1 MAEFEAEP
9 QPCLRVLV
17 IRLGAL
23 GDFVLSFP
31 AFAAIRAHHPGAR
44 VTLLTTAPF
53 AGLGRL
59 APWFDEVVVDARPRA
74 WDLAG
79 LWRLRRALRGFG
91 LVYDL
96 QTSGRSGRYFRLAG
110 RPAWSGVAAGCS
122 LPHADPGRDA
132 LHTIER
138 QAGQLR
144 DAGVGVG
151 AFAWPE
157 LSWLVAAGRAPALP
171 GRYAVLVPG
180 AAPHRPG
187 KRWPAARFAEVG
199 RELAARGMVPVVV
212 GGAGDAA
219 LAAEVAA
226 GCAGAVDLAGRTDL
240 AGLAAVLA
248 GAEVVV
254 GNDTGPMHLAAA
266 LGRRCVVLFGGESD
280 PALTAP
286 RGAQP
291 GQVRVVRAGD
301 LRGLGVAEVA
311 AALERGNEGWR
322 QGRVLPAREPW

>member
-1 MAEFEAEP
+1 MDSKGEPLAEFEP
-9 QPCLRVLV
+9 CFPSDGPRPCLRILV

-59 APWFDEVVVDARPRA
+59 APWFDEVVADARPRA

-96 QTSGRSGRYFRLAG
+96 QTSGRSSRYFALAG

-122 LPHADPGRDA
+122 LPHADPGRDGM
-132 LHTIER
+132 HTIER

-151 AFAWPE
+151 AFAWPD
-157 LSWLVAAGRAPALP
+157 LGWLVAAGRAPALP
-171 GRYAVLVPG
+171 AGYAVLVPG
-180 AAPHRPG
+180 AAPHRPA
-187 KRWPAARFAEVG
+187 KRWPAARFAQLG
-199 RELAARGMVPVVV
+199 RAMAERGMTPVVV
-212 GGAGDAA
+212 GAPGDAA
-219 LAAEVAA
+219 LGSAVVAE
-226 GCAGAVDLAGRTDL
+226 CPGAVDLVGRTDL
-240 AGLAAVLA
+240 PGLAAVLSA
-248 GAEVVV
+248 AAAAV

-266 LGRRCVVLFGGESD
+266 LGLRCAVLFGADSD

-286 RGAQP
+286 RGP
-291 GQVRVVRAGD
+291 GVRVVRARD
-301 LRGLGVAEVA
+301 LAELEVEA
-311 AALERGNEGWR
+311 VLAALG
-322 QGRVLPAREPW
+322 

>member
-1 MAEFEAEP
+1 M
-9 QPCLRVLV
+9 RILV

-44 VTLLTTAPF
+44 ITLMTTAPF

-59 APWFDEVVVDARPRA
+59 APWFDDVVVDARPAA
-74 WDLAG
+74 WNLAG
-79 LWRLRRALRGFG
+79 VWRLRRALRGHG

-96 QTSGRSGRYFRLAG
+96 QTSGRSARYFRLAG
-110 RPAWSGVAAGCS
+110 RPAWSGVAPGCS
-122 LPHADPGRDA
+122 LPHADPRRDA

-144 DAGVGVG
+144 DAGVAVG
-151 AFAWPE
+151 GFAWPE
-157 LSWLVAAGRAPALP
+157 LGWLAGAGRAPALP
-171 GRYAVLVPG
+171 ARYAVLVPG

-187 KRWPAARFAEVG
+187 KRWPADRFAEMG
-199 RELAARGMVPVVV
+199 RVLAARGVVPVVV

-219 LAAEVAA
+219 LGAEVVAR
-226 GCAGAVDLAGRTDL
+226 CAGAVDLAGRTDL

-266 LGRRCVVLFGGESD
+266 LGRRCVVLFSEESD
-280 PALTAP
+280 PEITAP
-286 RGAQP
+286 RGAP
-291 GQVRVVRAGD
+291 GQVRVVQVEE
-301 LRGLGVAEVA
+301 LRKLEVERVVAVLG
-311 AALERGNEGWR
+311 
-322 QGRVLPAREPW
+322 

>member
-1 MAEFEAEP
+1 M
-9 QPCLRVLV
+9 

-59 APWFDEVVVDARPRA
+59 APWFDDVAVDARPRA
-74 WDLAG
+74 WDLSG
-79 LWRLRRALRGFG
+79 LWRLRRVLRGFD

-144 DAGVGVG
+144 DAGVAVG
-151 AFAWPE
+151 GFAWPDPG
-157 LSWLVAAGRAPALP
+157 WLVAAGRAPVLPAGAALP
-171 GRYAVLVPG
+171 PGYAVLVPG

-187 KRWPAARFAEVG
+187 KRWPAALFAEIG
-199 RELAARGMVPVVV
+199 RALATRGSVPVIV
-212 GGAGDAA
+212 GGAGDAG

-286 RGAQP
+286 RGA
-291 GQVRVVRAGD
+291 GVVVVRAAD
-301 LRGLGVAEVA
+301 LRGLEAGRVVA
-311 AALERGNEGWR
+311 ALG
-322 QGRVLPAREPW
+322 